1 MSKTFEYQEQLKTL
15 PLSNLNETGKN
26 FLDWVEP
33 LVTQDQFKI
42 TKKNLDNF
50 MLKDGLVLEKK
61 LIEWSSQNAGNWLAP
76 LWKNMYLDIRDPLV
90 IDVNYFI
97 KLITSHLKVKYT
109 SSDIAG
115 VIVNKLMDIYESIE
129 LETFEVEK
137 CRDTPMCMS
146 QYKQMFKVTRIPKK
160 NCDEYIVKE
169 KTKDNHIIV
178 MFKNNMIKVN
188 LSDASGKRHSCKM
201 IINTLNNILNSK
213 IKINDNSIGLITT
226 APRDQASDVLKDI
239 LTIDKNILNFEI
251 LKDALFVVCMDESSK
266 TSYDFAMSLMASN
279 ENNRYFDKSLQ
290 LIFNQEGDFGFNLEH
305 TGADASAWINV
316 INKINEELN
325 FIDKHIEDKSLE
337 CIQTEQV
344 IWELSD
350 TLNIQLNFLKRDH
363 NIRLDN
369 IHLEINH
376 FENFGASKIKSLK
389 YSPDAFLHLAL
400 QLAQYRTFDKLRS
413 TYEAANMRTYLNG
426 RTECNRP
433 ISNEV
438 LDFVKAFD
446 KDDKDSTELKDLMGS
461 ACKKHSS
468 RIKDC
473 LGSNGIER
481 YFFAMNKMYTL
492 FSDDLDLKEKPSFFE
507 DDGYKEL
514 TYSFISTSRIESKHF
529 DLCGFGPVVPDGYGF
544 WYNLLENKIDMNL
557 TCRKDENID
566 NVKDFGDAIV
576 KSLNDLAEFASA

>member
-1 MSKTFEYQEQLKTL
+1 MSKTFEFQEQLKTL
-15 PLSNLNETGKN
+15 PLSNLNEASMN
-26 FLDWVEP
+26 FLDWLEP

-42 TKKNLDNF
+42 TKKNLENF
-50 MLKDGLVLEKK
+50 KIKDGPILEKR
-61 LIEWSSQNAGNWLAP
+61 LIEWSRQNEGNWLAP
-76 LWKNMYLDIRDPLV
+76 LWKDMYLDIRDPLV

-97 KLITSHLKVKYT
+97 KLITDHLKVKYT
-109 SSDIAG
+109 SPDIAG
-115 VIVNKLMDIYESIE
+115 VIINKLMDIYESIE

-137 CRDTPMCMS
+137 ARDTPMCMS
-146 QYKQMFKVTRIPKK
+146 QYKQMFKATRIPKE
-160 NCDEYIVKE
+160 NRDEYIVKA
-169 KTKDNHIIV
+169 KSKNNHIIV

-188 LSDASGKRHSCKM
+188 LSDSSGKRHSCKM

-213 IKINDNSIGLITT
+213 IQKNDTSIGLITT
-226 APRDQASDVLKDI
+226 APRDQASLVLKDI
-239 LTIDKNILNFEI
+239 LKIDKNIKSFEI
-251 LKDALFVVCMDESSK
+251 LKDALFVVCIDESSK
-266 TSYDFAMSLMASN
+266 TSYDFAMSLMATN

-290 LIFNQEGDFGFNLEH
+290 LIFNEEGDFGFNLEH

-325 FIDKHIEDKSLE
+325 FIDKYIEDKSLE
-337 CIQTEQV
+337 TIQTEQLN
-344 IWELSD
+344 WELSE
-350 TLNIQLNFLKRDH
+350 TVNMQLHLLKRDH
-363 NIRLDN
+363 HTRLEN

-376 FENFGASKIKSLK
+376 FENFGAKKIKSLK

-400 QLAQYRTFDKLRS
+400 QLAQYRTFNKLRS

-438 LDFVKAFD
+438 LDFVKVFD
-446 KDDKDSTELKDLMGS
+446 KDDVDSSKLKDLMGA

-468 RIKDC
+468 RLKDC

-481 YFFAMNKMYTL
+481 YFFALNKMYTL
-492 FSDDLDLKEKPSFFE
+492 FSKELDLKERPAFFE
-507 DDGYKEL
+507 DEGYKEL

-544 WYNLLENKIDMNL
+544 WYNLLENQIDMNL
-557 TCRKDENID
+557 TTKKDENID
-566 NVKDFGDAIV
+566 NVKVFGDAIV
-576 KSLNDLAEFASA
+576 KALNDLAEFAS

>member
-1 MSKTFEYQEQLKTL
+1 MSKTFEFQEQLTSL
-15 PLSNLNETGKN
+15 PLSNLNEASIN

-33 LVTQDQFKI
+33 LVTQDQFNI
-42 TKKNLDNF
+42 TKKNLERF
-50 MLKDGLVLEKK
+50 LIKDGPILEKK
-61 LIEWSSQNAGNWLAP
+61 LIEWSAQNEGNWLAP
-76 LWKNMYLDIRDPLV
+76 LWKDMYLDIRDPLV

-97 KLITSHLKVKYT
+97 KLITNHLKVKYT
-109 SSDIAG
+109 SIDIAG
-115 VIVNKLMDIYESIE
+115 VIINKLMDIYESIE
-129 LETFEVEK
+129 SETFEVEK
-137 CRDTPMCMS
+137 ARDIPMCMS
-146 QYKQMFKVTRIPKK
+146 QYKQMFKATRIPKE
-160 NCDEYIVKE
+160 NRDEYIVKA
-169 KTKDNHIIV
+169 KSKNNHIIV

-188 LSDASGKRHSCKM
+188 LSDASGKKYSCKM

-213 IKINDNSIGLITT
+213 IQKNDTSIGLITT
-226 APRDQASDVLKDI
+226 APRDQAYVVLNDI
-239 LTIDKNILNFEI
+239 LKIEKNKESFEI
-251 LKDALFVVCMDESSK
+251 LKDALFVVCIDESSK
-266 TSYDFAMSLMASN
+266 TSYDFAMSLMATN

-290 LIFNQEGDFGFNLEH
+290 LIFNEEGDFGFNLEH

-325 FIDKHIEDKSLE
+325 FIDKYIEDKSLE
-337 CIQTEQV
+337 SIQTEELT
-344 IWELSD
+344 WELSE
-350 TLNIQLNFLKRDH
+350 TVNMQLHLLKRDH
-363 NIRLDN
+363 HTRLEN

-376 FENFGASKIKSLK
+376 FENFGAKKIKSLK
-389 YSPDAFLHLAL
+389 YSPDAFLHLSL
-400 QLAQYRTFDKLRS
+400 QLAQYRTFNKLRS

-446 KDDKDSTELKDLMGS
+446 SDDVDSSKLKDLMGS
-461 ACKKHSS
+461 ACQKHSS

-473 LGSNGIER
+473 LGSNGVER

-507 DDGYKEL
+507 DEGYKEL

-544 WYNLLENKIDMNL
+544 WYNLLENQIDMNL
-557 TCRKDENID
+557 TTRKDENID
-566 NVKDFGDAIV
+566 NVKVFGDAIV
-576 KSLNDLAEFASA
+576 KALNDLAEFAS

>member
-1 MSKTFEYQEQLKTL
+1 MSKTFEFQEQLKTL
-15 PLSNLNETGKN
+15 PLSNLNEASMN
-26 FLDWVEP
+26 FLDWLEP

-42 TKKNLDNF
+42 TKKNLENF
-50 MLKDGLVLEKK
+50 KIKDGPILEKR
-61 LIEWSSQNAGNWLAP
+61 LIEWSRQNEGNWLAP
-76 LWKNMYLDIRDPLV
+76 LWKDMYLDIRDPLV

-97 KLITSHLKVKYT
+97 KLITDHLKVKYT
-109 SSDIAG
+109 SPDIAG
-115 VIVNKLMDIYESIE
+115 VIINKLIDIYESIE

-137 CRDTPMCMS
+137 ARDTPMCMS
-146 QYKQMFKVTRIPKK
+146 QYKQMFKATRIPKE
-160 NCDEYIVKE
+160 NRDEYIVKA
-169 KTKDNHIIV
+169 KTKNNHIII
-178 MFKNNMIKVN
+178 MFKNHMIKVN
-188 LSDASGKRHSCKM
+188 LNDESGQRHSCKM

-213 IKINDNSIGLITT
+213 IEKNDTSIGLITT
-226 APRDQASDVLKDI
+226 APRDQASLVLKDI
-239 LTIDKNILNFEI
+239 LKIDKNIKSFEI
-251 LKDALFVVCMDESSK
+251 LKDALFVVCIDESSK
-266 TSYDFAMSLMASN
+266 TSYDFAMSLMATN

-290 LIFNQEGDFGFNLEH
+290 LIFNEEGDFGFNLEH

-325 FIDKHIEDKSLE
+325 FIDKYIEDKSLE
-337 CIQTEQV
+337 TIQTKQLN
-344 IWELSD
+344 WELSE
-350 TLNIQLNFLKRDH
+350 TVNMQLHLLKRDH
-363 NIRLDN
+363 HTRLEN

-376 FENFGASKIKSLK
+376 FENFGAKKIKSLK

-400 QLAQYRTFDKLRS
+400 QLAQYRTFNKLRS

-507 DDGYKEL
+507 DIGYKEL

-544 WYNLLENKIDMNL
+544 WYNLLENQIDMNL
-557 TCRKDENID
+557 TTKKDENID
-566 NVKDFGDAIV
+566 NVKVFGDAIV
-576 KSLNDLAEFASA
+576 KALNDLAEFAS